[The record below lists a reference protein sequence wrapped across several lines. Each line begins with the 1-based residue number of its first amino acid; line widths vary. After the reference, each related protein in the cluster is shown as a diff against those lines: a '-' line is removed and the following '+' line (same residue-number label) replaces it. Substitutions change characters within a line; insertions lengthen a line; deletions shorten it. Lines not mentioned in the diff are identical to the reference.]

1 MLKFIE
7 DHGYEK
13 GIKWEG
19 SLPALKTA
27 KGPGH
32 SAYAAPLRQ
41 ALRLLRSMSLLLM
54 ALNVGAAVRLLDA
67 QKAVVLL
74 DIIDEQGAAPEDRP
88 KIPGFFF
95 CSFGDGFFQ

>member
-1 MLKFIE
+1 MS
-7 DHGYEK
+7 
-13 GIKWEG
+13 
-19 SLPALKTA
+19 SL
-27 KGPGH
+27 
-32 SAYAAPLRQ
+32 R
-41 ALRLLRSMSLLLM
+41 M

-74 DIIDEQGAAPEDRP
+74 DIIDEQGAAPEYRP